1 MNCVDKLK
9 TAPVCREH
17 MSIGFIIPLIHREKR
32 KKARGYGKPYEEL
45 FEEAIKRVRDKI
57 GEDPIEIITG
67 GVMLL

>member
-1 MNCVDKLK
+1 
-9 TAPVCREH
+9 
-17 MSIGFIIPLIHREKR
+17 MSIGFIIPLIHREKG

-57 GEDPIEIITG
+57 GEDLIEIITG

>member
-1 MNCVDKLK
+1 MKK
-9 TAPVCREH
+9 
-17 MSIGFIIPLIHREKR
+17 G

-67 GVMLL
+67 SVMLL